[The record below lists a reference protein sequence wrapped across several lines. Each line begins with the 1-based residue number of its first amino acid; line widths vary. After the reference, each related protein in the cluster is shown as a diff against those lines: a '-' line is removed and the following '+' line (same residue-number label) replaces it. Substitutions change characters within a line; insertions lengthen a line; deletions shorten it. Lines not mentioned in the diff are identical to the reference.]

1 MSGPLRRRTPSPLAG
16 EGWGEGSRCAG
27 ELMERA
33 KSANVGPTPHPAAAR
48 PPSPAR
54 GEGEPAPTL
63 RETLQARSRAMRR
76 EPTDAEQK
84 LWLLLRG
91 RRFNDFKFRRQVRL
105 GRYIAD
111 FVCLER
117 RLIIEADGGQHADN
131 AERDAW
137 LVAQGFRVR
146 RFWNTDILQR
156 PDEVA
161 ETIWADLNA
170 SLHQRPLRQ
179 LDPLDDTP

>member
-1 MSGPLRRRTPSPLAG
+1 
-16 EGWGEGSRCAG
+16 
-27 ELMERA
+27 MESA

-63 RETLQARSRAMRR
+63 GEILKARSRAMRR

-91 RRFNDFKFRRQVRL
+91 RRFNDFKFRRQVRI

-131 AERDAW
+131 AYDEERDAW

-170 SLHQRPLRQ
+170 PLHQRPLRQ

>member
-1 MSGPLRRRTPSPLAG
+1 
-16 EGWGEGSRCAG
+16 
-27 ELMERA
+27 
-33 KSANVGPTPHPAAAR
+33 
-48 PPSPAR
+48 
-54 GEGEPAPTL
+54 
-63 RETLQARSRAMRR
+63 MRR
-76 EPTDAEQK
+76 GPTDAEQK

-91 RRFNDFKFRRQVRL
+91 RRFNDFKFRRQVRI

-117 RLIIEADGGQHADN
+117 RLIVEADGGQHAESSYD

-146 RFWNTDILQR
+146 RFWNADILQR

-161 ETIWADLNA
+161 ETIWTDLNRD
-170 SLHQRPLRQ
+170 LVQRPVRQ
-179 LDPLDDTP
+179 LESMPDEPAP

>member
-1 MSGPLRRRTPSPLAG
+1 MR
-16 EGWGEGSRCAG
+16 
-27 ELMERA
+27 
-33 KSANVGPTPHPAAAR
+33 K
-48 PPSPAR
+48 
-54 GEGEPAPTL
+54 APT
-63 RETLQARSRAMRR
+63 E
-76 EPTDAEQK
+76 AEQK
-84 LWLLLRG
+84 LWYLVRD
-91 RRFNDFKFRRQVRL
+91 RRFSAFKFRRQL
-105 GRYIAD
+105 QIGRYIAD

-117 RLIIEADGGQHADN
+117 RLIVEADGGQHAESSYD
-131 AERDAW
+131 ADRDAW

-170 SLHQRPLRQ
+170 PLHQRPLRQ